1 MSCAANNKK
10 SVKLKCFEKNLVIVL
25 IKQINKQKY
34 LLLLLLRQTK
44 KRPILYYQ
52 SRNKK
57 QNHKKMINSLT
68 TLESH
73 LFKITSHHFRITSFQ
88 LNVISRR
95 EKNTFTAEE
104 KLRKSSNFIMK
115 NKQKNCYFRIKPTKK
130 TKKKTYRKR
139 AKAQK
144 PTRFYG

>member
-1 MSCAANNKK
+1 
-10 SVKLKCFEKNLVIVL
+10 
-25 IKQINKQKY
+25 
-34 LLLLLLRQTK
+34 
-44 KRPILYYQ
+44 
-52 SRNKK
+52 
-57 QNHKKMINSLT
+57 MINSLT

-95 EKNTFTAEE
+95 EKKHIYGGRKIKKIIEFHNE
-104 KLRKSSNFIMK
+104 KQTKKLLLSNK
-115 NKQKNCYFRIKPTKK
+115 TNKKK